1 MRIWSR
7 FIYFNRT
14 FSLNMIIKKFKSKIE
29 KELEKKIDLDK
40 DFSTNNIDSL
50 DLISIVMILEK
61 ELKIKISEDIL
72 SKISNFKILEKVIKK
87 LKL

>member
-29 KELEKKIDLDK
+29 KELEKRIDLDK
-40 DFSTNNIDSL
+40 DFLNNNIDSL

-61 ELKIKISEDIL
+61 ELKIKISEDKL
-72 SKISNFKILEKVIKK
+72 SKVSNFKTLEKVIKK

>member
-29 KELEKKIDLDK
+29 KELEKRIDLDK
-40 DFSTNNIDSL
+40 DFLTNNIDPRS
-50 DLISIVMILEK
+50 
-61 ELKIKISEDIL
+61 
-72 SKISNFKILEKVIKK
+72 
-87 LKL
+87 

>member
-1 MRIWSR
+1 
-7 FIYFNRT
+7 
-14 FSLNMIIKKFKSKIE
+14 MIIKKFKSKIE

>member
-7 FIYFNRT
+7 FIYFNRI

-29 KELEKKIDLDK
+29 KELEKRIDLDK
-40 DFSTNNIDSL
+40 DFLTNNIDSL

-61 ELKIKISEDIL
+61 ELKIKISEDKL
-72 SKISNFKILEKVIKK
+72 SKVLNFKTLEKVIKK